1 MVIAAGRFNPGPQS
15 PEAPRVCVYALCMRN
30 PQPWPRAGAFLAIHH
45 DVRQRLREAPVAR
58 LIGNLRC

>member
-30 PQPWPRAGAFLAIHH
+30 PQPVATGWGLVSHSPR
-45 DVRQRLREAPVAR
+45 DVWQRLREAPVAA
-58 LIGNLRC
+58 